1 MAVKTDA
8 ELLTQAL
15 QIKSE
20 IIENANT
27 ATRVGQLFQDMVD
40 SKSNVVEESFIVR
53 HVGDVDLA
61 ATDLFPSVGT
71 AATPASNG
79 TVQAHNRYYNTSAGL
94 TSTLLDKYGNPIPGN
109 VFIEAKIDN
118 PRTDNVADWYIYYL
132 E

>member
-1 MAVKTDA
+1 MAIKTDSQ
-8 ELLTQAL
+8 LLTQAL

-20 IIENANT
+20 VVENANT
-27 ATRVGQLFQDMVD
+27 AIRVGQMLQDIID

-61 ATDLFPSVGT
+61 ATNLFPSVGT
-71 AATPASNG
+71 ASNG
-79 TVQAHNRYYNTSAGL
+79 SVQAHNRYYNTSAGL
-94 TSTLLDKYGNPIPGN
+94 TSTLLDRYGNPIPGN

-118 PRTDNVADWYIYYL
+118 PAVDDVVDWYIYYL